1 MREGGLEMDRS
12 VRERRW
18 GVRLGW
24 WMREGGGGREDGGV
38 EREERRKKLDPE

>member
-24 WMREGGGGREDGGV
+24 WMREGGGGREGGGSGKGGKK
-38 EREERRKKLDPE
+38 EETRP